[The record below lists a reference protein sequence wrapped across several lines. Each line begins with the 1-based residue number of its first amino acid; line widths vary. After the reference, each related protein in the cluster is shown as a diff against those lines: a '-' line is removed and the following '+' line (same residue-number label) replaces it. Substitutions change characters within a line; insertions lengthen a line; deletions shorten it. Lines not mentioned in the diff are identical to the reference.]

1 MENKS
6 FTKILQK
13 TSCTCKDLSQLEHTY
28 KWWRNHSLKSCK
40 KHDTQLY
47 KSCTPSIIDQTIQ
60 TTQNC
65 ITDIKTW
72 MTTHKLKLNDDKTE
86 VLLIHTNRSFSSN
99 TKPSSI
105 LVGNADITFSD
116 SARNLG
122 FILSSDMSLDQHIT
136 HICHSAYAALHQIST
151 IRQYLT
157 TEAAKKLVCALV
169 LSRLDYVNALLAG
182 CPKHCLDRLQKV
194 QNSAAR
200 LVLKAKKRDH
210 VTPLLQILHW
220 LPIEARIQYKLS
232 LLCHNFFSDSSP
244 TYISALLSVYT
255 PARNLRTSNDHRILS
270 VPRVRT
276 KTFGE
281 RAFSLAAPKQWNSL
295 PASLRNITS
304 TTSFKKA
311 LKTYLF
317 KLHYSQ

>member
-1 MENKS
+1 MHS
-6 FTKILQK
+6 PLTYSIKIFWKAIGQV
-13 TSCTCKDLSQLEHTY
+13 DLE
-28 KWWRNHSLKSCK
+28 
-40 KHDTQLY
+40 
-47 KSCTPSIIDQTIQ
+47 SIIGVALVD
-60 TTQNC
+60 
-65 ITDIKTW
+65 
-72 MTTHKLKLNDDKTE
+72 
-86 VLLIHTNRSFSSN
+86 RSFSSN

-136 HICHSAYAALHQIST
+136 HICRSAYAALRQIST

-270 VPRVRT
+270 VPWVRT

-281 RAFSLAAPKQWNSL
+281 RAFSLRCSQAVELSSSISSQHHIHHFFQKGPEDLPFQTPLLAVVTSCVSL
-295 PASLRNITS
+295 AVRTESPSVMITQLFPPLLPPPTIILS
-304 TTSFKKA
+304 SF
-311 LKTYLF
+311 F
-317 KLHYSQ
+317 CRIV

>member
-1 MENKS
+1 
-6 FTKILQK
+6 
-13 TSCTCKDLSQLEHTY
+13 
-28 KWWRNHSLKSCK
+28 
-40 KHDTQLY
+40 
-47 KSCTPSIIDQTIQ
+47 
-60 TTQNC
+60 
-65 ITDIKTW
+65 

-105 LVGNADITFSD
+105 LVENADISFSD

-136 HICHSAYAALHQIST
+136 HICRSAYAALRQISA

-157 TEAAKKLVCALV
+157 TEVAKKKLVCAFV
-169 LSRLDYVNALLAG
+169 LSRLDYANALLVG

-200 LVLKAKKRDH
+200 LVLKAKKCDH
-210 VTPLLQILHW
+210 VTPLLQTLHW
-220 LPIEARIQYKLS
+220 LPIKARIQYKLS

-244 TYISALLSVYT
+244 
-255 PARNLRTSNDHRILS
+255 RILS
-270 VPRVRT
+270 FPRVRT

-281 RAFSLAAPKQWNSL
+281 SAFSLAAPKQWNSL

-317 KLHYSQ
+317 KLHYS

>member
-1 MENKS
+1 M
-6 FTKILQK
+6 
-13 TSCTCKDLSQLEHTY
+13 
-28 KWWRNHSLKSCK
+28 
-40 KHDTQLY
+40 
-47 KSCTPSIIDQTIQ
+47 
-60 TTQNC
+60 
-65 ITDIKTW
+65 
-72 MTTHKLKLNDDKTE
+72 
-86 VLLIHTNRSFSSN
+86 
-99 TKPSSI
+99 
-105 LVGNADITFSD
+105 
-116 SARNLG
+116 
-122 FILSSDMSLDQHIT
+122 LSSL
-136 HICHSAYAALHQIST
+136 
-151 IRQYLT
+151 
-157 TEAAKKLVCALV
+157 
-169 LSRLDYVNALLAG
+169 G

-220 LPIEARIQYKLS
+220 LPIEARIQCKLS

-270 VPRVRT
+270 IPRVRT
-276 KTFGE
+276 QTFGE